1 MKIWIDLAG
10 PPQVL
15 FFRPILR
22 EMERRGHHV
31 TVTTR
36 AYGQTN
42 QLAEKLAIPYT
53 NIGKHGGRS
62 FYELMRQNYLRSF
75 YLAQWARHQKFDLA
89 ASHNS
94 YSQAVAARLLGIPF
108 VTSMDYEFQP
118 LNHLC
123 FRLARRVIVPLP
135 FPDDALRKFGAARK
149 TVRYSGLKEQIYLA
163 DFEPHENFRQS
174 EGLPQDRPL
183 IVIRPPAPWTAY
195 HRFENDIFD
204 QMLASLANQA
214 DAYLLFLPRIASQV
228 ESVRHLEQI
237 HVAEKVYDGPELLYH
252 ADVVISGGG
261 TMNREA
267 AVLGT
272 PTYTIFRGKLGAV
285 DQFLI
290 DNGRMVRIITEEDIA
305 KIQLTRKDSD
315 NTFHRTPALVEQ
327 ITTMYLEGV
336 GGRQKG

>member
-22 EMERRGHHV
+22 EFERRGYQIM
-31 TVTTR
+31 VTTR

-42 QLAEKLAIPYT
+42 KLAERFGIPYT
-53 NIGKHGGRS
+53 NIGQHGGRS
-62 FYELMRQNYLRSF
+62 FLELMRQNYLRSF
-75 YLAQWARHQKFDLA
+75 DLVRWARHQDIDLA
-89 ASHNS
+89 ISHNS

-108 VTSMDYEFQP
+108 VTSMDYEHQP

-123 FRLARRVIVPLP
+123 FRLAQRVIVPKP
-135 FPDDALRKFGAARK
+135 FPDEALKKYGARRKA
-149 TVRYSGLKEQIYLA
+149 VRYSGLKEEIYLA
-163 DFEPHENFRQS
+163 DFVPTANFRQG
-174 EGLPQDRPL
+174 EGIPL
-183 IVIRPPAPWTAY
+183 DKPLVVIRPPAPWTAY

-204 QMLASLANQA
+204 QMLVSLAGHN
-214 DAYLLFLPRIASQV
+214 DAYILFLPRIPSQV
-228 ESVRHLEQI
+228 ESVRNLHHI
-237 HVAEKVYDGPELLYH
+237 HIAEKVYDGPDLLYH

-272 PTYTIFRGKLGAV
+272 PTYTIFRGKMGAV

-290 DNGRMVRIITEEDIA
+290 DGGRMARIATEADIPL
-305 KIQLTRKDSD
+305 IQVIQKTKKNLFQR
-315 NTFHRTPALVEQ
+315 NPNLVEE
-327 ITTMYLEGV
+327 IATLYSEKAGAIKTE
-336 GGRQKG
+336 

>member
-22 EMERRGHHV
+22 ELERRGHHV
-31 TVTTR
+31 VVTTR

-42 QLAEKLAIPYT
+42 QLAERFEIPYT
-53 NIGKHGGRS
+53 NIGHHGGRS
-62 FYELMRQNYLRSF
+62 FLELMRQNYLRSF
-75 YLAQWARHQKFDLA
+75 DLARWARYQNFDLA

-108 VTSMDYEFQP
+108 VTSMDYEYQP

-123 FRLARRVIVPLP
+123 FRLARCVIVPQP
-135 FPDDALRKFGAARK
+135 FPEELLRKFGASRK
-149 TVRYSGLKEQIYLA
+149 TVRYSGIKEQIYLA
-163 DFEPHENFRQS
+163 DFEPPAGFRQS
-174 EGLPQDRPL
+174 EGLPLDKPL

-204 QMLASLANQA
+204 QMVAFLAGYEDS
-214 DAYLLFLPRIASQV
+214 YILFLPRIPSQI
-228 ESVRHLEQI
+228 ESVRHLKHI
-237 HVAEKVYDGPELLYH
+237 HVAEKVYDGPGLLYH

-290 DNGRMVRIITEEDIA
+290 DNGRMVRIATEDDIS
-305 KIQLTRKDSD
+305 KIQVTQKQMD
-315 NTFHRTPALVEQ
+315 NAFHRNPALVEEV
-327 ITTMYLEGV
+327 TTMFLEGI
-336 GGRQKG
+336 GDRDKG